1 MVLSLE
7 NSNIHSLLSWTF
19 SLNWADDY
27 WKSSLNSE
35 YPFLKNPIAYF
46 IKEGLPKMCFFF
58 IFSSAEFV
66 HFTTLFFFKKKTQP
80 KFVSLLKIFL
90 PTYFQ
95 SSDLL
100 TRMNGD
106 IASAHPI
113 PSLETAT

>member
-7 NSNIHSLLSWTF
+7 NSNTHSLLSWTF

-46 IKEGLPKMCFFF
+46 IKEGLPKMSFFF

-66 HFTTLFFFKKKTQP
+66 HFTTLFFKKKNKT
-80 KFVSLLKIFL
+80 KICFPVKNFPPHL
-90 PTYFQ
+90 F
-95 SSDLL
+95 S
-100 TRMNGD
+100 
-106 IASAHPI
+106 
-113 PSLETAT
+113 EF